1 MPNATKKSSPIKAT
15 FNLTVVKQEPLVS
28 CTTDD
33 NCKEGEYCMPGACPM
48 REIYCNQAPCPST
61 TTCPAICVPKPTPE
75 PSCIPRPACLDSR
88 PACKRPEPAEGWCES
103 NSLIVR
109 SRETGVSIMLWDK
122 DNKQEIWCH
131 ISKDM
136 ANTLYKLN
144 ELKNEEI
151 SNYI

>member
-1 MPNATKKSSPIKAT
+1 MAKLLWNRGVSVLHIFDRFEDENWNL
-15 FNLTVVKQEPLVS
+15 FN
-28 CTTDD
+28 
-33 NCKEGEYCMPGACPM
+33 
-48 REIYCNQAPCPST
+48 
-61 TTCPAICVPKPTPE
+61 
-75 PSCIPRPACLDSR
+75 PRFVC
-88 PACKRPEPAEGWCES
+88 EGWCES

-109 SRETGVSIMLWDK
+109 SRETGVAIMLWDK